1 MENHAAF
8 TAASEAVRQR
18 VSRYDERTLLDLY
31 GLYKQATHGDCDT
44 AQPNVFA
51 WAERRKRSAWQR
63 HAGALSREEAMAQYV
78 NLAHTIGALDD
89 DAAAAA
95 EPRPADANE
104 AGDGGEYVPPAVTT
118 KKKRYSNQ
126 GRHPPSRDQARLE
139 APKSLWQK
147 Q

>member
-18 VSRYDERTLLDLY
+18 VSQYDERTLLDLY

-63 HAGALSREEAMAQYV
+63 HAGALSREEAMARYV
-78 NLAHTIGALDD
+78 TLAKTIGALDD
-89 DAAAAA
+89 GAADGA
-95 EPRPADANE
+95 EPRPADA
-104 AGDGGEYVPPAVTT
+104 AGG
-118 KKKRYSNQ
+118 
-126 GRHPPSRDQARLE
+126 
-139 APKSLWQK
+139 
-147 Q
+147 